1 MSSGRAKTSIS
12 WGSLL
17 SEEAVEDGDGGAAL
31 QAVVDVP
38 EGGVGAVAVEDEG
51 VPDDRE
57 ALREVGRGLKVDQL
71 RGGERRGDRE
81 EDGGG
86 KEEND

>member
-1 MSSGRAKTSIS
+1 MF

-17 SEEAVEDGDGGAAL
+17 SEEAVEGSDGGAAL
-31 QAVVDVP
+31 EAGLA

-51 VPDDRE
+51 VPDDGE
-57 ALREVGRGLKVDQL
+57 ALREVGGGLKVDEL

>member
-1 MSSGRAKTSIS
+1 MQKHRS
-12 WGSLL
+12 WGALL
-17 SEEAVEDGDGGAAL
+17 SEEAVEDADGGAAL
-31 QAVVDVP
+31 EAGLAEV
-38 EGGVGAVAVEDEG
+38 GVGAVAVEDEG